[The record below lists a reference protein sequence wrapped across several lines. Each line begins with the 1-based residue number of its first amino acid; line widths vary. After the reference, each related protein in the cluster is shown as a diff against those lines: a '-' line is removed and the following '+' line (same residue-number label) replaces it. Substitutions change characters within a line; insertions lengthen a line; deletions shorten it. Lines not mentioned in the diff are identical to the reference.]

1 MLKAVKASLAFM
13 TPKERGKWFFLTGL
27 RALLSLLDLAGI
39 LAIGFIVTSTAIFL
53 TSGSDP
59 NRVIE
64 FAGLQIPA
72 VNAQTLPWVSAAVLV
87 LFLAKALFSVILT
100 KRAAFFV
107 ATVEA
112 RSARTIAEIA
122 FGGDISEARKR
133 SREEVTYAIQGGSP
147 AAFNVLLN
155 AVNSFTTEAMLFV
168 LICLGFLFVDLWST
182 LAAVIYFCLIAFV
195 MQYFVGSLMT
205 KSGEIA
211 AKGAVAANTAIS
223 DLITVFRELLVL
235 GKREKYIDGIYQ
247 ARAAAANS
255 AANQHYL
262 SGMPR
267 YIIEA
272 ALLVGV
278 ALFVL
283 AQALAGDIVKSAAT
297 IGVFLSGGFRLTAAL
312 LPLQHALL
320 LINGVLPSA
329 RTAHEI
335 LELAKREETAPRLKN
350 NSTGKT
356 HKSPE
361 GSSHNLPIGVELNE
375 VSFSYSDSDQPALSN
390 ASFRVE
396 PGTQVALMG
405 PSGAGKSTI
414 ADLLCSVLTPTS
426 GSIVRTDST
435 SGSGEFE
442 GLGRVSYVPQRPGLV
457 SGTIL
462 DNVAL
467 AESKDAV
474 DRGRVLEALQLA
486 NLAELIA
493 ELPEGLDTPLGKLQ
507 DGLSGGQMQRLGLAR
522 ALYTK
527 PGLLIMD
534 EATSALDAE
543 SEAEIQKALDSM
555 RGKVTV
561 VLIAHRLNT
570 IQHADK
576 VILVEEGQV
585 KDSGTFKD
593 LIARNPSVERVVN
606 LMRVEGI

>member
-1 MLKAVKASLAFM
+1 M
-13 TPKERGKWFFLTGL
+13 TPKERSKWSFLTGI

-39 LAIGFIVTSTAIFL
+39 LAIGFVVTSTAIFL

-59 NRVIE
+59 NRVLE

-72 VNAQTLPWVSAAVLV
+72 VTAQTLPWVSAAVLV
-87 LFLAKALFSVILT
+87 LFLAKALFSVLLT

-112 RSARTIAEIA
+112 RAARTIAEIG
-122 FGGDISEARKR
+122 FGGDLADARKR
-133 SREEVTYAIQGGSP
+133 SREEMMYAIQAGSP
-147 AAFNVLLN
+147 HAFNTLLN
-155 AVNSFTTEAMLFV
+155 AANTLLSEAVLFL
-168 LICLGFLFVDLWST
+168 LICLGFLFVDLWAT
-182 LAAVIYFCLIAFV
+182 FAAVLYFCLIAFV

-205 KSGEIA
+205 KAGQVATE
-211 AKGAVAANTAIS
+211 GTVAANTAIS
-223 DLITVFRELLVL
+223 DLLSVFRELLVL
-235 GKREKYIDGIYQ
+235 GKRGKYIDGIYK
-247 ARAAAANS
+247 ARADAANS

-312 LPLQHALL
+312 LPLQNALL
-320 LINGVLPSA
+320 TINSVLPSA

-335 LELAKREETAPRLKN
+335 LALAKGPEAPVRQKN
-350 NSTGKT
+350 TSKAEGTESHERFNLNS
-356 HKSPE
+356 
-361 GSSHNLPIGVELNE
+361 PIGILFRD
-375 VSFSYSDSDQPALSN
+375 VSFSYPDADHPALKN
-390 ASFRVE
+390 ASFEVE

-414 ADLLCSVLTPTS
+414 ADLLCAVLTPTTGTIARS
-426 GSIVRTDST
+426 DST
-435 SGSGEFE
+435 NGNDSFE
-442 GLGRVSYVPQRPGLV
+442 ALGRVSYVPQRPGLV

-467 AESKDAV
+467 AESNEEVNREQA
-474 DRGRVLEALQLA
+474 LEALQLA
-486 NLAELIA
+486 NLAELIS
-493 ELPEGLDTPLGKLQ
+493 ELPGGLDTPLGKLQ

-522 ALYTK
+522 ALYTR

-576 VILVEEGQV
+576 VILVEDGLV
-585 KDSGTFKD
+585 KDFGTFKE
-593 LIARNPSVERVVN
+593 LVARNPSVERVVD
-606 LMRVEGI
+606 LMRVEKD

>member
-1 MLKAVKASLAFM
+1 MLKAIKASLAFM
-13 TPKERGKWFFLTGL
+13 TPQERSKWYFLTGL
-27 RALLSLLDLAGI
+27 RALLSLLDLLGI
-39 LAIGFIVTSTAIFL
+39 LAIGFVVTSTAIFL

-59 NRVIE
+59 NRVLE
-64 FAGLQIPA
+64 FAGLEIPA
-72 VNAQTLPWVSAAVLV
+72 VTAQTLPWVSATVLV
-87 LFLAKALFSVILT
+87 LFLAKALFSVLLT

-112 RSARTIAEIA
+112 KAARTIAEIG
-122 FGGDISEARKR
+122 FGGDLGDARKR
-133 SREEVTYAIQGGSP
+133 SREEMMYAIQAGSP
-147 AAFNVLLN
+147 SAFNTLLN
-155 AVNSFTTEAMLFV
+155 AVNVLFSEAVLFLLV
-168 LICLGFLFVDLWST
+168 CIGFLFVDPWAT
-182 LAAVIYFCLIAFV
+182 LAAVLYFGFIAFV

-205 KSGEIA
+205 KAGQIA
-211 AKGAVAANTAIS
+211 TEGTVAANTAIS
-223 DLITVFRELLVL
+223 DLLSVFRELLVL
-235 GKREKYIDGIYQ
+235 GKRGKYIDGIYK
-247 ARAAAANS
+247 ARADAASS
-255 AANQHYL
+255 AANQYYL

-283 AQALAGDIVKSAAT
+283 AQALGGDIVKSAAT

-312 LPLQHALL
+312 LPLQSALL
-320 LINGVLPSA
+320 SIKSALPSA

-335 LELAKREETAPRLKN
+335 LELATVHETRTRFKN
-350 NSTGKT
+350 AAKARASVLD
-356 HKSPE
+356 KSPN
-361 GSSHNLPIGVELNE
+361 SNSPIGVELRD
-375 VSFSYSDSDQPALSN
+375 VSFSYPDSHNPALKN
-390 ASFRVE
+390 ASFLVE

-414 ADLLCSVLTPTS
+414 ADLLCAVLTPTS
-426 GSIVRTDST
+426 GTIVRSDST
-435 SGSGEFE
+435 NGLDGFE
-442 GLGRVSYVPQRPGLV
+442 AIGRVSYVPQRPGLV

-467 AESKDAV
+467 AESEVEAN
-474 DRGRVLEALQLA
+474 RERALEALKLA
-486 NLAELIA
+486 NLAELIS
-493 ELPEGLDTPLGKLQ
+493 ELPDGLDTPLGKLQ

-576 VILVEEGQV
+576 VILVEDGLV
-585 KDSGTFKD
+585 KDSGRFKE
-593 LIARNPSVERVVN
+593 LVARNPSVERVVD
-606 LMRVEGI
+606 LMKVEKD

>member
-1 MLKAVKASLAFM
+1 M
-13 TPKERGKWFFLTGL
+13 TPKERSKWFFLTGL
-27 RALLSLLDLAGI
+27 RALLSLLDLVGI
-39 LAIGFIVTSTAIFL
+39 LAIGFVVTSTAIFL

-59 NRVIE
+59 DRVLE

-72 VNAQTLPWVSAAVLV
+72 VNAQTLPWVSAAVLF
-87 LFLAKALFSVILT
+87 LFLAKALLSIILT

-122 FGGDISEARKR
+122 FGGDLGDARKR
-133 SREEVTYAIQGGSP
+133 SREEMMYAIQGGSP
-147 AAFNVLLN
+147 SAFNVLLN
-155 AVNSFTTEAMLFV
+155 AVNALATEAMLFV
-168 LICLGFLFVDLWST
+168 VICIGFLFVDPWAT
-182 LAAVIYFCLIAFV
+182 LAAVLYFGLIAVV

-205 KSGEIA
+205 KAGQIA
-211 AKGAVAANTAIS
+211 TEGAVAANTAIS
-223 DLITVFRELLVL
+223 DLLSVFRELLVL
-235 GKREKYIDGIYQ
+235 GKREKYIDGIYK
-247 ARAAAANS
+247 ARAAAADS
-255 AANQHYL
+255 AANQYYL

-283 AQALAGDIVKSAAT
+283 AQAFAGDVVKSAAT
-297 IGVFLSGGFRLTAAL
+297 IGVFLSGGFRLTAAM
-312 LPLQHALL
+312 LPLQNALL
-320 LINGVLPSA
+320 TINAVIPSA
-329 RTAHEI
+329 RTAQEI
-335 LELAKREETAPRLKN
+335 LELDKSDEAAHRKKSISQGNASRFVKA
-350 NSTGKT
+350 TG
-356 HKSPE
+356 
-361 GSSHNLPIGVELNE
+361 GSLPIGVEFHN
-375 VSFSYSDSDQPALSN
+375 VSFSYPDGDQLALRD
-390 ASFRVE
+390 ASFEVQ

-414 ADLLCSVLTPTS
+414 ADLLCAVLTPSS
-426 GSIVRTDST
+426 GTIVRTDST
-435 SGSGEFE
+435 TALGDTSGRG
-442 GLGRVSYVPQRPGLV
+442 GVSYVPQRPGLV

-467 AESKDAV
+467 AVNEDEVSREQA
-474 DRGRVLEALQLA
+474 LEALRLA
-486 NLAELIA
+486 NLTELILD
-493 ELPEGLDTPLGKLQ
+493 LPQGLDTPLGKLQ

-534 EATSALDAE
+534 ESTSALDAE

-576 VILVEEGQV
+576 VILVEEGLV
-585 KDSGTFKD
+585 KDSGSFKE
-593 LIARNPSVERVVN
+593 LIARNPSVERVVD
-606 LMRVEGI
+606 LMRVEKD